1 MTVVLRE
8 IPSDAFSALREV
20 GIYAS
25 GVGVLCIEYA
35 QSCIIVK
42 YDDWRLLHG
51 PEERS
56 SGLFLCHLVPPA
68 QIGGNDVSGS
78 GSPLSS
84 PVTWR
89 PGLKFGLLANSPRL
103 LPCHVEAGAVSPLR

>member
-56 SGLFLCHLVPPA
+56 SGLFFMS
-68 QIGGNDVSGS
+68 SGS
-78 GSPLSS
+78 SCSDRGQ
-84 PVTWR
+84 
-89 PGLKFGLLANSPRL
+89 
-103 LPCHVEAGAVSPLR
+103 